1 MGDDRIHAPR
11 ESNIFLIHAK
21 PTCNVRI
28 GQPRRQ
34 PNLSKVASSI
44 DTFSRLYVANVY
56 KVLLTHDNFIL
67 GQRIIK
73 CLHTLDLSLHTKQI
87 ITKMG
92 KLHKMKKT
100 SNFADGKTNLLT
112 IYLALMYCTCNQ
124 YNNVFN

>member
-1 MGDDRIHAPR
+1 MTEYTHLKDRIFFNSSGTYVQCEGRSAK
-11 ESNIFLIHAK
+11 ESTKFEQNGFF
-21 PTCNVRI
+21 
-28 GQPRRQ
+28 
-34 PNLSKVASSI
+34 I
-44 DTFSRLYVANVY
+44 DMFSRLYVANIY